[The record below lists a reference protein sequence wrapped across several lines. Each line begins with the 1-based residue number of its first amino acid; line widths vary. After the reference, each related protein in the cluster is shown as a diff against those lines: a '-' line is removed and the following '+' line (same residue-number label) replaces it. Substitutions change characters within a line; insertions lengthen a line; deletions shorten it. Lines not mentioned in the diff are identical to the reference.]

1 MVFAPAIGIAAC
13 QVLAAL
19 CGFVAV
25 LLVILGAKNWFVG
38 GEGMP
43 PAQAL
48 LLAAAFVGGALAC
61 LWFAGVIRRL
71 ARGE

>member
-1 MVFAPAIGIAAC
+1 MVFAPAVGIAAC

-19 CGFVAV
+19 SGVIAV
-25 LLVILGAKNWFVG
+25 LFMLLGAKNWLVG

-43 PAQAL
+43 PAQAF
-48 LLAAAFVGGALAC
+48 LLAAAFVGGAVAC
-61 LWFAGVIRRL
+61 LWFARAIRRL